1 MTTSNPLRLPHSAR
15 KALLTGPTI
24 SLALPMPSIGMTHT
38 IPSLP
43 RRMLFAFSHLAAA
56 QLTVA
61 DGVNTTT
68 TTTPSTPSS
77 SPAPSSSSSSPSAT
91 PTQQPSRTITLP
103 PTSCTPAALELLI
116 QWLKQSCQHPS
127 QNTATQPLLPAAAG
141 AIDNWRQL
149 LRLHA
154 AARALRVPVAEAEL
168 RALIESRLRCAP
180 LSLAEF
186 VDAVDTLATGFNEG
200 EGSDDDEGG
209 RLVKEVVRRTAG
221 FARRGAVEPA
231 AAEEMRGW
239 LGGKWPGLVG
249 RWEACDRVA
258 VGGRRLDVRWVEGVK
273 ERLGEKA
280 RRRGEEEE
288 EDAAK
293 KKREELEG
301 KVRDFEER
309 LRRQRR
315 LAGLQC
321 R

>member
-68 TTTPSTPSS
+68 TTTTTPSTPSS
-77 SPAPSSSSSSPSAT
+77 SPTPSSSSPT
-91 PTQQPSRTITLP
+91 PNQQPSRTITLP
-103 PTSCTPAALELLI
+103 PHSCTPAALELLI

-127 QNTATQPLLPAAAG
+127 SPRIATQPPSS
-141 AIDNWRQL
+141 WRQL

-168 RALIESRLRCAP
+168 RALIASRLRCAP

-209 RLVKEVVRRTAG
+209 SRLVKEV
-221 FARRGAVEPA
+221 
-231 AAEEMRGW
+231 
-239 LGGKWPGLVG
+239 
-249 RWEACDRVA
+249 
-258 VGGRRLDVRWVEGVK
+258 
-273 ERLGEKA
+273 A
-280 RRRGEEEE
+280 RRRVEEEEEEREE
-288 EDAAK
+288 EDAAEKK
-293 KKREELEG
+293 KKRGELEA

-309 LRRQRR
+309 LRR

>member
-61 DGVNTTT
+61 DGVNTT
-68 TTTPSTPSS
+68 PSTPSS
-77 SPAPSSSSSSPSAT
+77 SPAPSSSSSSSSAT

-103 PTSCTPAALELLI
+103 PNSCTPAALELLI
-116 QWLKQSCQHPS
+116 QWLKQSCCQHPS
-127 QNTATQPLLPAAAG
+127 SSPSHTATQPLLPAS
-141 AIDNWRQL
+141 DNWRQL

-239 LGGKWPGLVG
+239 LGAKWPGLVG
-249 RWEACDRVA
+249 KWEACDRVA

-288 EDAAK
+288 EDAAEK